1 MNDETPPHGI
11 ERSAAEHPANKSRPI
26 RSVQSRNQPPL
37 NPFRFKDSSNA
48 EPTTEHE
55 PETDTDPTEAGGIER
70 TINTGRKTG
79 IVKPTL
85 KLRVIKGGKED

>member
-11 ERSAAEHPANKSRPI
+11 ERSIDKHPTNKSRPI
-26 RSVQSRNQPPL
+26 PSIQSKNQPPL
-37 NPFRFKDSSNA
+37 NPFRYKDSSNA
-48 EPTTEHE
+48 PKE
-55 PETDTDPTEAGGIER
+55 PEVDTDPTEAGGIER

-79 IVKPTL
+79 IIKPTL